1 MDKKLIA
8 EYAESFFN
16 LFRKEGITD
25 SLFILNQAICFFFL
39 KKEEYGGIFRD
50 KSLNLFGDETLVFV
64 SWHNMKNIEN
74 H

>member
-25 SLFILNQAICFFFL
+25 SLFILNQAICFFF
-39 KKEEYGGIFRD
+39 KQNYA
-50 KSLNLFGDETLVFV
+50 
-64 SWHNMKNIEN
+64 KNCRIA
-74 H
+74 

>member
-25 SLFILNQAICFFFL
+25 SLFILNQAICFFFRKIL
-39 KKEEYGGIFRD
+39 
-50 KSLNLFGDETLVFV
+50 L
-64 SWHNMKNIEN
+64 
-74 H
+74 